1 MFILVL
7 KGKSLPGS
15 AISTERVEAV
25 DKKYCVTSRC
35 LVPGLVYPLASLVSW
50 DPG

>member
-7 KGKSLPGS
+7 KGKSLPGN
-15 AISTERVEAV
+15 AISTERLEAV
-25 DKKYCVTSRC
+25 DKKYCVTRC
-35 LVPGLVYPLASLVSW
+35 LVPGLVCPLASLVSC